1 MEMSMSGDPEELV
14 AMGADTADPSLEGSD
29 ADIALK
35 GCPPP
40 GVNC

>member
-1 MEMSMSGDPEELV
+1 MSGDPEELV

-29 ADIALK
+29 DDVDLGDGR

-40 GVNC
+40 GINC